1 MCVYIY
7 IYIYWFTQAATHP
20 AIRSLAFESLV
31 QAPCGSTW
39 KSELSDSMEMPKI
52 PRWETCILRL
62 VMARAVIAVVFCFFC
77 FICFG
82 RMFWQEV
89 KTWKNHRFFFK
100 FLVRIITCQF
110 WGCCHLPTGI
120 DGMEQ
125 GFWTLHSCFSKKLFV
140 VSSLD
145 TPQDLGMK
153 RQELDMYLKRIR
165 FVNDC

>member
-1 MCVYIY
+1 MVNIMNWPFYCLCWFYLVPVLIFVRVMTVSTYMYIYIQSYTVCVCIYIQYICVY

-62 VMARAVIAVVFCFFC
+62 VMARAVIAVVFFF

-89 KTWKNHRFFFK
+89 KTWKKHK
-100 FLVRIITCQF
+100 VCWSF
-110 WGCCHLPTGI
+110 W
-120 DGMEQ
+120 
-125 GFWTLHSCFSKKLFV
+125 
-140 VSSLD
+140 
-145 TPQDLGMK
+145 
-153 RQELDMYLKRIR
+153 
-165 FVNDC
+165 